1 MNAGRSRAY
10 PWRFPMAAKG
20 VVLTEAERW
29 GVDPAIVWGLM
40 RAESAM
46 QPDARSPAGALCLL
60 QLMPGTAQAVAGC
73 NGIGYS
79 GPSTRTSPDIN
90 VPLGVAHLGELMRE
104 YNGNWAHVAAA
115 YNAGS
120 GALERWLEDRPAPAA
135 DVRSE
140 ERRVGEECRYW
151 W

>member
-46 QPDARSPAGALCLL
+46 QPDARSPAGALGLL
-60 QLMPGTAQAVAGC
+60 QLMPATAQAVAGR
-73 NGIGYS
+73 NWIGYYW
-79 GPSTRTSPDIN
+79 PSTLTSPDIN
-90 VPLGVAHLGELMRE
+90 VQIGR
-104 YNGNWAHVAAA
+104 AHV
-115 YNAGS
+115 
-120 GALERWLEDRPAPAA
+120 
-135 DVRSE
+135 
-140 ERRVGEECRYW
+140 
-151 W
+151 

>member
-10 PWRFPMAAKG
+10 PWRFPMAAKC
-20 VVLTEAERW
+20 VVLAEAERW

-46 QPDARSPAGALCLL
+46 QPDARSPAGALGLL
-60 QLMPGTAQAVAGC
+60 QLMPGTAQAVAGR

-79 GPSTRTSPDIN
+79 GPSTLTSPAIN

-104 YNGNWAHVAAA
+104 YN
-115 YNAGS
+115 
-120 GALERWLEDRPAPAA
+120 
-135 DVRSE
+135 RSE
-140 ERRVGEECRYW
+140 EHTSELQS
-151 W
+151 